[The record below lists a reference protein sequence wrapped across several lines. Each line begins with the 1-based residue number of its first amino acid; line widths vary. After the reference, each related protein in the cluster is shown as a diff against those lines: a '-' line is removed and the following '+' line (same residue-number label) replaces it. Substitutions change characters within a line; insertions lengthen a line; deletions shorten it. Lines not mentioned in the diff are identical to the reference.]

1 MEKIRV
7 NIREF
12 QDKYIKGA
20 LIPEDIMAYFTECFL
35 KGQDYADIRATV
47 YEEMKIREFYN
58 KYPELRPQTDWEV
71 IALYSFLTDL
81 MASVIK
87 NESQTCEKAQ
97 ELIRRTGLIIDSYK
111 VKNRNT
117 AELEYIYETALWLK
131 SEIIK

>member
-12 QDKYIKGA
+12 QEKYIKGA

-47 YEEMKIREFYN
+47 YEEMKIKEFYN
-58 KYPELRPQTDWEV
+58 EHPELRPQPDWEV

-87 NESQTCEKAQ
+87 NEPQTAEKAQ
-97 ELIRRTGLIIDSYK
+97 ELIRKTGIIIDGYK
-111 VKNRNT
+111 VKERNT

>member
-20 LIPEDIMAYFTECFL
+20 LIPEDIMAYFNECFL
-35 KGQDYADIRATV
+35 KGQVYADIRATV
-47 YEEMKIREFYN
+47 YEEMKIKEFYN
-58 KYPELRPQTDWEV
+58 EHPELRPQTDWEV

-81 MASVIK
+81 MASIIK
-87 NESQTCEKAQ
+87 KEPQIAEKAQ
-97 ELIRRTGLIIDSYK
+97 ELIRRTGLIIDAYK
-111 VKNRNT
+111 VKERNT

>member
-12 QDKYIKGA
+12 QQKYIKGA
-20 LIPEDIMAYFTECFL
+20 LIPLDIVEYLTECIL

-47 YEEMKIREFYN
+47 YEEMKIKEFYN
-58 KYPELRPQTDWEV
+58 EHPELRPQTDWEV

-87 NESQTCEKAQ
+87 NEPQTAEKAQ
-97 ELIRRTGLIIDSYK
+97 EIIRKTGIIIDGYK
-111 VKNRNT
+111 VKERNT
-117 AELEYIYETALWLK
+117 AELEYIYDTALWLK

>member
-12 QDKYIKGA
+12 QEKYINGE

-47 YEEMKIREFYN
+47 YEEMKIKEFYN
-58 KYPELRPQTDWEV
+58 EHPELRPQTDWEV
-71 IALYSFLTDL
+71 MALYSFLTDL

-87 NESQTCEKAQ
+87 NEPQTSEKAQ
-97 ELIRRTGLIIDSYK
+97 ELIRKTGLIIDAYK
-111 VKNRNT
+111 VKGRDASN
-117 AELEYIYETALWLK
+117 LEYIYETAL
-131 SEIIK
+131 

>member
-12 QDKYIKGA
+12 QEKYINGA
-20 LIPEDIMAYFTECFL
+20 LIPEDIMVYFTECFL

-47 YEEMKIREFYN
+47 YEEMKIKEFYN
-58 KYPELRPQTDWEV
+58 EHPELRPQTDWEV
-71 IALYSFLTDL
+71 MALYSFLTDL

-87 NESQTCEKAQ
+87 NEPQTSEKAQ
-97 ELIRRTGLIIDSYK
+97 ELIRKTGLIIDAYK
-111 VKNRNT
+111 VKGRDASN
-117 AELEYIYETALWLK
+117 LEYIYETALWLK

>member
-12 QDKYIKGA
+12 QEKYINGA
-20 LIPEDIMAYFTECFL
+20 LIPEDITAYFTECFL

-47 YEEMKIREFYN
+47 YEEMKIKEFYN
-58 KYPELRPQTDWEV
+58 EHPELRPQTDWEV
-71 IALYSFLTDL
+71 MALYSFLTDL

-87 NESQTCEKAQ
+87 NEPQTSEKAQ
-97 ELIRRTGLIIDSYK
+97 ELIRKTGLIIDAYK
-111 VKNRNT
+111 VKGRDASN
-117 AELEYIYETALWLK
+117 LEYIYETALWLK

>member
-35 KGQDYADIRATV
+35 KGQEYADIRATV
-47 YEEMKIREFYN
+47 YEEMKIKEFYN
-58 KYPELRPQTDWEV
+58 EHPELRPQTDWEV

-87 NESQTCEKAQ
+87 NEPQTAEKAQ
-97 ELIRRTGLIIDSYK
+97 ELIRKTGLIIDAYK
-111 VKNRNT
+111 VKGRDASN
-117 AELEYIYETALWLK
+117 LEYIYETALWLK

>member
-7 NIREF
+7 NIKDF

-35 KGQDYADIRATV
+35 RGQEYADIRATV
-47 YEEMKIREFYN
+47 YEEMKIKEFYN
-58 KYPELRPQTDWEV
+58 KHPELRPQTDWEV

-87 NESQTCEKAQ
+87 KEPQTAEKAQ
-97 ELIRRTGLIIDSYK
+97 ELIRKTGLIIDGYK
-111 VKNRNT
+111 VKERNT

>member
-1 MEKIRV
+1 METIRV

-12 QDKYIKGA
+12 QEKYIKGA

-47 YEEMKIREFYN
+47 YEEMRIKEFYN
-58 KYPELRPQTDWEV
+58 EHPELRPQTDWEV
-71 IALYSFLTDL
+71 ITLFSFLTDL

-87 NESQTCEKAQ
+87 NEPQTEEKAQ
-97 ELIRRTGLIIDSYK
+97 ELIRKTGLIIDAYK
-111 VKNRNT
+111 VKERNT
-117 AELEYIYETALWLK
+117 AELEYIYETTLWLK

>member
-58 KYPELRPQTDWEV
+58 EYPELRPQTDWEV

-87 NESQTCEKAQ
+87 NEPQTEEKAQ
-97 ELIRRTGLIIDSYK
+97 ELIRKTGLIIDAYK
-111 VKNRNT
+111 VKERNT
-117 AELEYIYETALWLK
+117 AELEYIYETTLWLK